1 MITRVEKVHI
11 DDLDEDVHTPAL
23 TKNHPDLSLKY
34 SSCISI
40 KMALHHWT
48 YSSGAEEVYS
58 LNFIGCK
65 IVDLKFISF
74 LLASRLKI
82 GS

>member
-40 KMALHHWT
+40 KMVATPLDLLER
-48 YSSGAEEVYS
+48 SGGS
-58 LNFIGCK
+58 L
-65 IVDLKFISF
+65 
-74 LLASRLKI
+74 
-82 GS
+82 